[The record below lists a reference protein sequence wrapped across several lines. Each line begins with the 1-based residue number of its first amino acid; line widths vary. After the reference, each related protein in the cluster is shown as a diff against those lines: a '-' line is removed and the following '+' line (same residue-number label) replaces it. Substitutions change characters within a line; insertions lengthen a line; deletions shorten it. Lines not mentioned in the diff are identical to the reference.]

1 MRSSAINHT
10 YASRSTQS
18 VIESWDIIWEENTS
32 ENQVRI
38 TLKSVGDTADETME
52 KLKERVGG
60 IFHCPVEIEAGFGN
74 LAQAYDPE
82 RKQYYSSKL
91 LASLGRA
98 EREERVVGVADVD
111 LYVPRLNFVFGEADV
126 LSRTAIVSLCR
137 LKQEY
142 YGLAPDEAL
151 FLERATKEIVH
162 ELGHTFGLGHCPNNR
177 CVMHFSNSL
186 ADTDL
191 KRAHFCDKCRP
202 KIIL

>member
-1 MRSSAINHT
+1 MKIR
-10 YASRSTQS
+10 
-18 VIESWDIIWEENTS
+18 
-32 ENQVRI
+32 
-38 TLKSVGDTADETME
+38 LKPLGNIAEETME
-52 KLKERVGG
+52 KLEDRVGG
-60 IFHCPVEIEAGFGN
+60 IFHCPVETEAGSSD

-82 RKQYYSSKL
+82 RKQYHSSKL
-91 LASLGRA
+91 LASLGKA
-98 EREERVVGVADVD
+98 EREEKVVGVADVD

-126 LSRTAIVSLCR
+126 VSGTAIVSLCR
-137 LKQEY
+137 LRQDY

-162 ELGHTFGLGHCPNNR
+162 EVGHTFGLEHCFNNR

-191 KRAHFCDKCRP
+191 KEAHFCRMCRP